1 MAACGQIQHHASVGS
16 GSQGA
21 VEFVGRPRCGH
32 KQHPVEPRLFASGF
46 GGDQVAEV
54 NRIKAASEDAD
65 SHGSPSRRSF
75 AFPSLR
81 REPGLMSQHTP
92 QQQLFVNGPA
102 WEEDDRHL
110 AVVASIVLPGPL
122 DRPLDYLV
130 PEQLAGRVE
139 PGKRV
144 RVPLGRSNRPTVGY
158 CVAVATR
165 NVPSSGLKAVCDIED
180 ERPLL
185 SPVMLELTAWM
196 SERWLC
202 RHGEV
207 LEAVLPAGV
216 REAAGSRE
224 QPYLM
229 PAATRPA
236 AESAPA
242 TRLTPSQANVLAAA
256 TEPQTAAQL
265 ADRSGASRAVVTRM
279 VKRGL
284 LVEVPAP
291 SDTPPRS
298 SSDEPPQLSE
308 AQSAALE
315 PICNAMREGRHETV
329 VLFGVTGSG
338 KTEVYLQAVEEALR
352 YGKQAIVLVPE
363 ISLTPQTCGR
373 FRSRFGR
380 VAVLHSHLTP
390 AERHR
395 EWKRIAAGEVG
406 VVVGARSAV
415 FAPTPR
421 LGLLV
426 IDEEHE
432 TSFKQSTAPRYHA
445 RDVAEWRCRRE
456 SIPLVLGS
464 ATPALETFQ
473 KCLRGEWRMAE
484 LPERVGGTHLP
495 GVLTVDLRAGPPRRA
510 GDLSSRLEAGIR
522 WALNAGG
529 QVILLLNRRGFATHI
544 QCHACG
550 HSVTCPQ
557 CDLSLTLHQPG
568 SRGICHGCGR
578 VIRVQPVCSECGQA
592 GLALRGSVTQR
603 LEDRVARTFPEARV
617 ARMDAD
623 TMRRRGSHEATLD
636 AFRDGHTDI
645 LVGTQMIAKGLD
657 FPSVMLVGVVYADAA
672 LHLPDFRAAERT
684 CQLITQVAGRSGR
697 GPKGGRVVV
706 QTATPDHPAIRAAAV
721 HDYEAFVRHELPI
734 REALGYPPFGQVVRF
749 VVRSRNETAAR
760 EWAEHLASRL
770 RRQIEAAAEEAAG
783 IRVLG
788 PAPAPI
794 ERLRDAWR
802 WHLQVQGPDGEIL
815 RRLVRLAIEGLK
827 VPDSVAWIVD
837 VDPVEML

>member
-1 MAACGQIQHHASVGS
+1 
-16 GSQGA
+16 
-21 VEFVGRPRCGH
+21 
-32 KQHPVEPRLFASGF
+32 
-46 GGDQVAEV
+46 
-54 NRIKAASEDAD
+54 
-65 SHGSPSRRSF
+65 
-75 AFPSLR
+75 
-81 REPGLMSQHTP
+81 MSQHTP
-92 QQQLFVNGPA
+92 QRELFEQGPA
-102 WEEDDRHL
+102 WEEDDRHV
-110 AVVASIVLPGPL
+110 AIVASVVLPGPL

-130 PEQLAGRVE
+130 PEQLASRVE

-165 NVPSSGLKAVCDIED
+165 DVPGSGLKAVLDVED

-185 SPVMLELTAWM
+185 SATMLELTAWM
-196 SERWLC
+196 SERWMC

-216 REAAGSRE
+216 REAAGSRQ
-224 QPYLM
+224 QPHFL
-229 PAATRPA
+229 PAARTA
-236 AESAPA
+236 AGDDTPPPK
-242 TRLTPSQANVLAAA
+242 LTPSQAKVLAAA
-256 TEPQTAAQL
+256 TEPLTATQL
-265 ADRSGASRAVVTRM
+265 ADRSGASRAVVTRL

-284 LVEVPAP
+284 LVEVEAPTEAPLPASP
-291 SDTPPRS
+291 DTRPELSD
-298 SSDEPPQLSE
+298 
-308 AQSAALE
+308 AQAAALE
-315 PICNAMREGRHETV
+315 PICSAMRESRHETV

-338 KTEVYLQAVEEALR
+338 KTEVYLQAVEETLR

-373 FRSRFGR
+373 FRRRFGR

-473 KCLRGEWRMAE
+473 NCLSGAWRMAE
-484 LPERVGGTHLP
+484 LPERVGGTQLP
-495 GVLTVDLRAGPPRRA
+495 GVLTVDLRDGPPRRA
-510 GDLSSRLEAGIR
+510 GGLSTRLEAGIR

-557 CDLSLTLHQPG
+557 CDLTLTLHQPG

-578 VIRVQPVCSECGQA
+578 VIRVRPVCSECGQS
-592 GLALRGSVTQR
+592 GLAIRGSGTQR

-636 AFRDGHTDI
+636 AFRNGETDI

-706 QTATPDHPAIRAAAV
+706 QTATPDHPAVRAAAV

-749 VVRSRNETAAR
+749 VVRSRSETAAR
-760 EWAEHLASRL
+760 EWAEHLAGRL
-770 RRQIEAAAEEAAG
+770 RRQIETAGEQATG

-802 WHLQVQGPDGEIL
+802 WHLQIQGPDGGIL
-815 RRLVRLAIEGLK
+815 RSLIRQATEGLK